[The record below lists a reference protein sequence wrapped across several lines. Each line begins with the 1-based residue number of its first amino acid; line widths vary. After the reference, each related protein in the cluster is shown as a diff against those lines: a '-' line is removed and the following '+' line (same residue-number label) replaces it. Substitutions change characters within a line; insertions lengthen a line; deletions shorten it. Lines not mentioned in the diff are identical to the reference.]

1 VIFKDIFLNFLIV
14 LSPLF
19 FYHSTFTN
27 TTMKLK
33 SQIIFGITC
42 SGATI
47 LCMQLPILYGDTFL
61 WDMRW
66 IPFVASILY
75 GGKISGAITG
85 VMLLIFRYYLGGPVA
100 WMIVFVTVLI
110 LYVTFMLLR
119 NNYHNLRL
127 VDKFVYGC
135 YFALY
140 TYLLSFGGIYIYFL
154 YVDNI
159 LFLYQQGLSLY
170 LLMAF
175 SYLLTMLI
183 FIYFTEKFMMSLKI
197 QESSHQ
203 AEKLNLLSELA
214 ASIAHEV
221 RNPLTVVRGFIQILR
236 NKLDEKE
243 REYIDISI
251 KELDRAESIITDYL
265 NFAKPH
271 IDVYEEIDVSSVL
284 DELLIIMTP
293 YANMQEVELNKQ
305 VEKTL
310 TVKGDVVMF
319 KQVILNLIK
328 NAIESIKDKEQG
340 SVFVNA
346 NYDKGFI
353 NITITDN
360 GIGMSSEELKR
371 LGKPFYTTKTKGTG
385 LGMMVTFRLVES
397 LNGSLDIKST
407 VDMGTEVSFKL
418 PACRVMNDNKLG

>member
-27 TTMKLK
+27 TTMKVK
-33 SQIIFGITC
+33 SQIIFGLTC

-47 LCMQLPILYGDTFL
+47 LCMKLPILYGDAFL

-66 IPFVASILY
+66 IPFVVSILY

-85 VMLLIFRYYLGGPVA
+85 VILLIFRYFLGGPVA

-110 LYVTFMLLR
+110 LFVTVMLIR
-119 NNYHNLRL
+119 KKYHNLRL
-127 VDKFVYGC
+127 VDKFAYGC
-135 YFALY
+135 FSALY
-140 TYLLSFGGIYIYFL
+140 TYLLSFAGIYIYFWNL
-154 YVDNI
+154 DNI
-159 LFLYQQGLSLY
+159 LFLYQQGLTLY
-170 LLMAF
+170 LLMAI
-175 SYLLTMLI
+175 SYVLTMLI

-236 NKLDEKE
+236 NKLDEKDK
-243 REYIDISI
+243 EYIDISI

-271 IDVYEEIDVSSVL
+271 IDIDADINVSSVL

-305 VEKTL
+305 IEETL
-310 TVKGDVVMF
+310 IVKGDVVMF

-328 NAIESIKDKEQG
+328 NAIESIKDKQQG
-340 SVFVNA
+340 SVVVYA
-346 NYDKGFI
+346 NNDNEFI
-353 NITITDN
+353 NITIKDN

-397 LNGSLDIKST
+397 LNGSLNIRST
-407 VDMGTEVSFKL
+407 VDMGTEVFLKL
-418 PACRVMNDNKLG
+418 PACKL